1 MAGVGAARGAGV
13 AGAVLFFGRAQLN
26 RTMVAGRATE
36 RRSEWQPFILPPGP
50 RYWLETGAASSWSS
64 PNCRA
69 VVDLSIQSK
78 LAREIQSIL
87 LLMSSIQQSP
97 LRARDA
103 YVHSVDRALFTTI
116 AAPERAAS
124 PETETTEKARTA
136 EVTGC
141 SRLRSGSRPLHPTF
155 VIVIKSQMFRINSRR
170 IHPYSYPYIGNRA
183 LSFYGDPEA
192 ET

>member
-1 MAGVGAARGAGV
+1 MAALHPPTHPGGRDTGDRSSKQLEQSQLQSSCGSVDSVKVGPGDPVNSV
-13 AGAVLFFGRAQLN
+13 AYEFDTAVAP
-26 RTMVAGRATE
+26 T
-36 RRSEWQPFILPPGP
+36 I
-50 RYWLETGAASSWSS
+50 
-64 PNCRA
+64 
-69 VVDLSIQSK
+69 
-78 LAREIQSIL
+78 
-87 LLMSSIQQSP
+87 

-155 VIVIKSQMFRINSRR
+155 VIVMKSQMFRINSRR
-170 IHPYSYPYIGNRA
+170 IHPYSYPYIGNRER
-183 LSFYGDPEA
+183 DPEA

>member
-1 MAGVGAARGAGV
+1 
-13 AGAVLFFGRAQLN
+13 
-26 RTMVAGRATE
+26 MVAGRATE
-36 RRSEWQPFILPPGP
+36 RRSEWQPFILPPTPGAEI
-50 RYWLETGAASSWSS
+50 LETVSRSWSS

-97 LRARDA
+97 RARDA
-103 YVHSVDRALFTTI
+103 YVHSVYRALFTTI

-155 VIVIKSQMFRINSRR
+155 VIVMKSQMFQINSRR
-170 IHPYSYPYIGNRA
+170 IHPYSYPYIGNRDR
-183 LSFYGDPEA
+183 DPEA